1 MLLLS
6 NVVLLNLT
14 FCCKGEIQGAKPMVR
29 SDWVS
34 AKNLRF
40 TAFSIVNDS
49 GGRRP
54 SFVNMDRAELT
65 GTVFILIFGPIRSP
79 NLVVRGSLYNLR
91 YRNHWIKNFGM
102 IFYAMMHL
110 IVIPGVKL
118 YLICIWIFMHTPL
131 KLLYFMRF
139 SATLSRFTPTKA
151 DSNR

>member
-14 FCCKGEIQGAKPMVR
+14 FCCKGEIQGPKPMVR

-34 AKNLRF
+34 AKNLRS

-65 GTVFILIFGPIRSP
+65 GTVFLLIFGPIRSP
-79 NLVVRGSLYNLR
+79 NLAVRG
-91 YRNHWIKNFGM
+91 
-102 IFYAMMHL
+102 
-110 IVIPGVKL
+110 
-118 YLICIWIFMHTPL
+118 YL
-131 KLLYFMRF
+131 
-139 SATLSRFTPTKA
+139 
-151 DSNR
+151 